1 MSIVDRDKR
10 LLTGYQIVNDRVI
23 RSVKKIKTKVDEN
36 GKSIPATFE
45 VCEAQSFVVG
55 GLWTLFTILGN
66 L

>member
-1 MSIVDRDKR
+1 M
-10 LLTGYQIVNDRVI
+10 
-23 RSVKKIKTKVDEN
+23 KTKVDEN